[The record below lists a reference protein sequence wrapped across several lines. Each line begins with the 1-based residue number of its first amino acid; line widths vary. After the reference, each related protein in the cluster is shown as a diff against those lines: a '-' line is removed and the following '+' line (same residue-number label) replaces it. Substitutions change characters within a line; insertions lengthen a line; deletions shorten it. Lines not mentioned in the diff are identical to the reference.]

1 MLIGIVGLPYT
12 GKTTVFNAL
21 TGLSAPTG
29 KYSDAQGEINRGV
42 VSVPDERL
50 DRLAEMY
57 KPKKI
62 THATIEFCDVA
73 GFRKGASSD
82 ASVSAYLLGQLRDM
96 DALAMTVRV
105 FERDSVPHPGNRI
118 DPVADLDTLLT
129 EFNLADLAIAEK
141 RCQRLGEQLKK
152 GTQEERDKL
161 AHEKQIIE
169 RIIATLNAGHP
180 LRTLELTHEE
190 QAPIRG
196 FGFLSQK
203 PLLVLANVGDF
214 TSEIEQKRLAE
225 LEKYCQDAGLRM
237 LAINGDL
244 ECELRQIEAPHE
256 QKEYMDAM
264 GIERRAAGA
273 VIQAAY
279 QITHSETFLTAGE
292 PEVRAWT
299 IPVGS
304 KAVEAAG
311 KIHSDIARGFI
322 RAEVV
327 PYEHLIH
334 DGSIAKAREAG
345 HYREEGKE
353 AIIKD
358 GDVIY
363 YRFNV

>member
-1 MLIGIVGLPYT
+1 
-12 GKTTVFNAL
+12 
-21 TGLSAPTG
+21 
-29 KYSDAQGEINRGV
+29 
-42 VSVPDERL
+42 
-50 DRLAEMY
+50 
-57 KPKKI
+57 
-62 THATIEFCDVA
+62 
-73 GFRKGASSD
+73 
-82 ASVSAYLLGQLRDM
+82 
-96 DALAMTVRV
+96 
-105 FERDSVPHPGNRI
+105 
-118 DPVADLDTLLT
+118 
-129 EFNLADLAIAEK
+129 
-141 RCQRLGEQLKK
+141 
-152 GTQEERDKL
+152 
-161 AHEKQIIE
+161 
-169 RIIATLNAGHP
+169 
-180 LRTLELTHEE
+180 
-190 QAPIRG
+190 
-196 FGFLSQK
+196 
-203 PLLVLANVGDF
+203 
-214 TSEIEQKRLAE
+214 
-225 LEKYCQDAGLRM
+225 M

-244 ECELRQIEAPHE
+244 ECELREIEDPEE

-334 DGSIAKAREAG
+334 DGSSAKAREAG

-363 YRFNV
+363 FRFNV

>member
-1 MLIGIVGLPYT
+1 
-12 GKTTVFNAL
+12 
-21 TGLSAPTG
+21 
-29 KYSDAQGEINRGV
+29 
-42 VSVPDERL
+42 
-50 DRLAEMY
+50 
-57 KPKKI
+57 
-62 THATIEFCDVA
+62 
-73 GFRKGASSD
+73 
-82 ASVSAYLLGQLRDM
+82 M

-105 FERDSVPHPGNRI
+105 FERDSVPHPESRV

-141 RCQRLGEQLKK
+141 RCQRLTEQLKK
-152 GTQEERDKL
+152 GTQEERDKV

-169 RIIATLNAGHP
+169 RVIATLSAGQP
-180 LRTLELTHEE
+180 LRTLELTPEE
-190 QAPIRG
+190 QTPIRG

-214 TSEIEQKRLAE
+214 TSDIEQKRLAE

-244 ECELRQIEAPHE
+244 ECELREIDDPEE
-256 QKEYMDAM
+256 QKEYLDAM
-264 GIERRAAGA
+264 GIERRAASA

-363 YRFNV
+363 FRFNV